1 MKITYYQRKPLSS
14 QFSIERVFEAVREGL
29 PEEVTYKVFLCP
41 FQSKGIIRRM
51 LNCLMAI
58 FSQGDINHIT
68 GDVHYL
74 ALLLSRKKTVL
85 TIHDCRSLHRLKGL
99 RRKIFKLFWFDLPI
113 KRSSIVTVISSFT
126 KQELL
131 ELVQCPEEK
140 IIVVPDPVTK
150 GFTFKPKRFNED
162 NPVIPQIGT
171 DSNKNLDRI
180 VQACEGLDV
189 TLDIVGKLSNEQRTL
204 LEENGIRYSNSYNL
218 SDHEI
223 KQKYESCD
231 IVVFASLYEGFGMPK
246 RRLKLKGLNLLMYH
260 ANLIGGFIARVAGHK
275 SICWGI
281 HHSTLEAGK
290 SARSTIFVSKLCAL
304 LSPLVPAKIIC
315 CSQRAAEVHQQL
327 GYCKNKFVV
336 IPNGYDLNQ
345 FSPDQEAGQRL
356 RSEWGISDDIPLLGM
371 VARYDPQKNHANLI
385 QALGILKKSGTKSL
399 CVLAGTGMYIF
410 NNELVKKIKD
420 EDVEDR
426 VLLLGRRSDIPEVM
440 NAIDVHILSSSG
452 EAFPNVLTEAMSCG
466 TPCITTDVGDAALI
480 VGETGWVIHP
490 EDPEALAGKIY
501 GAIEE
506 MQKSEHWEKK
516 KLAVRK
522 RIYENFRIGVILE
535 AYVQE
540 WREVCSQ

>member
-1 MKITYYQRKPLSS
+1 MKVTYYQRKPLSS

-150 GFTFKPKRFNED
+150 GFTFKPKQFNED
-162 NPVIPQIGT
+162 NPVILQIGT
-171 DSNKNLDRI
+171 GSNKNLERI

-204 LEENGIRYSNSYNL
+204 LEEKGIRYSNSYNL

-231 IVVFASLYEGFGMPK
+231 IVVFASLYEGFGMP
-246 RRLKLKGLNLLMYH
+246 
-260 ANLIGGFIARVAGHK
+260 
-275 SICWGI
+275 
-281 HHSTLEAGK
+281 
-290 SARSTIFVSKLCAL
+290 
-304 LSPLVPAKIIC
+304 
-315 CSQRAAEVHQQL
+315 
-327 GYCKNKFVV
+327 
-336 IPNGYDLNQ
+336 
-345 FSPDQEAGQRL
+345 
-356 RSEWGISDDIPLLGM
+356 
-371 VARYDPQKNHANLI
+371 
-385 QALGILKKSGTKSL
+385 
-399 CVLAGTGMYIF
+399 
-410 NNELVKKIKD
+410 
-420 EDVEDR
+420 
-426 VLLLGRRSDIPEVM
+426 
-440 NAIDVHILSSSG
+440 
-452 EAFPNVLTEAMSCG
+452 
-466 TPCITTDVGDAALI
+466 
-480 VGETGWVIHP
+480 
-490 EDPEALAGKIY
+490 
-501 GAIEE
+501 
-506 MQKSEHWEKK
+506 
-516 KLAVRK
+516 
-522 RIYENFRIGVILE
+522 ILE
-535 AYVQE
+535 AQATGRPVITSNIEPMIEVAGQGACFVDPKEINEIRRSIEKIIQETDYRRTLIIAGLKNVERFRSSEIAKQYVSLYDRLLKNME
-540 WREVCSQ
+540 K